1 MVNSRGKY
9 LELLE
14 MSDCKL
20 QFDTIFWTHMFI
32 KSHFRG
38 SMFGIGVRKKHGRQ
52 TQFQKRF
59 GPIVTVL
66 VILPSKL
73 PYLMYFSLDM
83 PMTKNL
89 ILNTK

>member
-1 MVNSRGKY
+1 
-9 LELLE
+9 
-14 MSDCKL
+14 
-20 QFDTIFWTHMFI
+20 
-32 KSHFRG
+32 
-38 SMFGIGVRKKHGRQ
+38 MFGIGVRKKHGRQ

-89 ILNTK
+89 ILNMEHQMSAIVVFVEKVM